1 MGKKNLLYRY
11 KITKSN
17 KKINEP
23 KKFLTKF
30 FNYCD
35 TIDFTVDPGFRY
47 IIPLKWIKNLKAHK
61 K

>member
-11 KITKSN
+11 KSTNN
-17 KKINEP
+17 KKKIVDP
-23 KKFLTKF
+23 KKFFTRL

-35 TIDFTVDPGFRY
+35 TIDFTIEPGFRY
-47 IIPLKWIKNLKAHK
+47 IIPLKWIKNLKANK